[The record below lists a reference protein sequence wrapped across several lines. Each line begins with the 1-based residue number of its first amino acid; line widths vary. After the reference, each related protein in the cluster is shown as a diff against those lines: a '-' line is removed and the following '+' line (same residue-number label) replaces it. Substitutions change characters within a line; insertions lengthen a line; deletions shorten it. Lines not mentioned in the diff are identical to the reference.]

1 MSVKLVNLDELEV
14 NPVFPVSHTNIKTG
28 NIVAINTEYNNR
40 VFLIS
45 DVLDYRHMVIGIAF
59 NDAEWGEPVKIAG
72 RFNTLG
78 KPDLFYVVS
87 ED

>member
-1 MSVKLVNLDELEV
+1 MTVKLVDLNELEV
-14 NPVFPVSHTNIKTG
+14 NPVFPVSHTTIKTG
-28 NIVAINTEYNNR
+28 DIVAINTAYNNR

-45 DVLDYRHMVIGIAF
+45 DVLDYRHMFIGVAF
-59 NDAEWGEPVKIAG
+59 SDAEWGEPVKIAG
-72 RFNTLG
+72 RFNMPK